1 MKAALS
7 PLLKAL
13 ACAALLSVPAASSVA
28 QSSGAQSAGNPTDA
42 PLPGYWQYKYHVL
55 ILPAGDDMKCL
66 TPKDVKKFFDGLC
79 KKDTKC
85 TYSTNEAKDGKVKL
99 VGLWID
105 HKDRHVKVKANGV
118 YDPNSFKLKA
128 NITLSGLPV
137 SGTIEGK
144 RIGAVCPPGSQI
156 N

>member
-1 MKAALS
+1 MKALRS
-7 PLLKAL
+7 TLLKIA
-13 ACAALLSVPAASSVA
+13 ACAALLSLPAASSLA
-28 QSSGAQSAGNPTDA
+28 QNNNPDDA
-42 PLPGYWQYKYHVL
+42 PLPGYWQYKYSVL

-85 TYSTNEAKDGKVKL
+85 TYTTNEAKDGKVKL
-99 VGLWID
+99 VGLWVD
-105 HKDRHVKVKANGV
+105 HKNRHVKVKADGV
-118 YDPNSFKLKA
+118 YNPTSFRLKA
-128 NITLSGLPV
+128 NINLSGLPV

-144 RIGAVCPPGSQI
+144 RIGATCPPGSQI